1 MRPIIFN
8 FSILLNSDIGT
19 FYWSG
24 VGNIEILSDKINNW
38 VRNETNFITLPA
50 GRYIL
55 GYKAH
60 VQADSSV
67 YIDTA
72 IDTHDSDLS
81 LYEKTINMPV
91 TCRDNVVYRTVNNVM
106 MYDFTQKTS
115 LYFYAFVSTSLNVQF
130 EIWATRIK

>member
-1 MRPIIFN
+1 M
-8 FSILLNSDIGT
+8 
-19 FYWSG
+19 
-24 VGNIEILSDKINNW
+24 
-38 VRNETNFITLPA
+38 PA